1 MLSFYYNG
9 HEGRLRA
16 FWRLLFQFVLYI
28 LGEVIL
34 GGLVLVGFIL
44 AGGME
49 LGEETVSRVIY
60 TPSFLATG
68 AVASLVAVLASVWI
82 AGRFF
87 DRRRP
92 FSGLGLRLDRE
103 WWLDL
108 GFGLLLG
115 AFLMTAIFFVELSAG
130 WIEVT
135 GMFETAG
142 GGAFFPAIL
151 APAVL
156 FLCVGIYEELLSRGY
171 QLTNMAEGLNYPAL
185 GPRGAIVLAWVISSS
200 LFGLLHLANPNVK
213 LVSTINIAFA
223 GLLLG
228 VGYILTGRLGI
239 PIGLHITWN
248 FFQGNVFGFPVSG
261 MDELGATFISIE
273 QGGPPLFTGGAF
285 GPEAG
290 LLDIAA
296 TIIGSFLIWLWVR
309 ARSGKATIETSIA
322 EPPIHLMERAKASGT
337 DV

>member
-1 MLSFYYNG
+1 MLNFFYNG

-28 LGEVIL
+28 LAEVVL
-34 GGLVLVGFIL
+34 GGLVLFGFVT
-44 AGGME
+44 AGGMD
-49 LGEETVSRVIY
+49 LGGEAISRVVSD
-60 TPSFLATG
+60 PAFLAASG
-68 AVASLVAVLASVWI
+68 IASLAAVLISVWI

-92 FSGLGLRLDRE
+92 FAALGLRLERE

-115 AFLMTAIFFVELSAG
+115 AFLMTAIFLVELWAG

-135 GMFETAG
+135 GTFETSDG
-142 GGAFFPAIL
+142 MSFLPAIL
-151 APAVL
+151 APAML
-156 FLCVGIYEELLSRGY
+156 FLCVGTYEELLSRGY

-185 GPRGAIVLAWVISSS
+185 GPRGAVVLAWVISSS
-200 LFGLLHLANPNVK
+200 LFGLLHLANPNAT
-213 LVSTINIAFA
+213 LVSTVNIAFA

-228 VGYILTGRLGI
+228 TGYILTGRLGI

-261 MDELGATFISIE
+261 MDDLGATFISIE
-273 QGGPPLFTGGAF
+273 QGGPSLFTGGVF

-296 TIIGSFLIWLWVR
+296 TIVGSLLIWLWVR
-309 ARSGKATIETSIA
+309 VRSGKAKLQASIA
-322 EPPIHLMERAKASGT
+322 EPAEGTKKPASE
-337 DV
+337 V